1 MRSLNQRTEDMIL
14 AATLTGFWSGI
25 LMGKLDAFTAK
36 LNLPV
41 VHALAV
47 WWPLLLIISG
57 VALLVQHRWTARRVA
72 VPARVLAMPAREKE
86 QAHAG

>member
-1 MRSLNQRTEDMIL
+1 MRTLNQRTEDMIL
-14 AATLTGFWSGI
+14 AATLAGFWSGI
-25 LMGKLDAFTAK
+25 LMDKLDAFTAK

-47 WWPLLLIISG
+47 WWPLVLIVSG
-57 VALLVQHRWTARRVA
+57 VALLVQHRWSARRVT
-72 VPARVLAMPAREKE
+72 VPARVLAMPTRDKE